1 MSIVLAK
8 FEKTVQFTQ
17 MEELMLGIQKKF
29 DYLVFIGRFQP
40 FHFAHK
46 EVIDIAFDMSK
57 NVILV
62 LGSAQNERTIKNPF
76 SIAEREQMILGNFN
90 VDQQRHLFFVPI
102 IDLYNDKKWVKAV
115 TDGVTA
121 VTGEGHKV
129 GLIGHFK
136 DESSYYLRL
145 FPEWELVELDN
156 LKNALSATPL
166 REKYYRGEIDREHFP
181 DNVQQFL
188 QQFKN
193 SEWYPKLQQ
202 YYLKRD
208 LSVVNQ
214 QEA

>member
-1 MSIVLAK
+1 
-8 FEKTVQFTQ
+8 
-17 MEELMLGIQKKF
+17 MLGIQKKF

-115 TDGVTA
+115 TDGVKAVTDGVTA

-202 YYLKRD
+202 YYLKQD